1 MTIYISLQILIPKKI
16 KVYITLQIETY
27 KWKLCFSSSLFVFF
41 WWSLFFTFT
50 FWCMFFGSKKKTWS
64 ASKQKRKKK
73 KKNKVIYPNPSR
85 AIKLVRDSSRGENVF
100 FGGGEN
106 CALDTP
112 KFVGKSVDFGNQ
124 SVQPVHDDTHK
135 QSVLCIKPSKRKAY
149 CAIRV
154 CVCVCVCA
162 YSCAAEYIYHNQ
174 RAHTLHA
181 YICIRMDKDFRL
193 SFAVM
198 ECVERIALYSR
209 WIHKGFRGYKPVL
222 DCEKCL

>member
-1 MTIYISLQILIPKKI
+1 MFSFDEVFFLLSLFDVCFLAPKK
-16 KVYITLQIETY
+16 KPGRLQN
-27 KWKLCFSSSLFVFF
+27 
-41 WWSLFFTFT
+41 
-50 FWCMFFGSKKKTWS
+50 KKEK
-64 ASKQKRKKK
+64 KR

-100 FGGGEN
+100 FGGGKN

-154 CVCVCVCA
+154 CVCVCA

-198 ECVERIALYSR
+198 ECVERSALYSR
-209 WIHKGFRGYKPVL
+209 
-222 DCEKCL
+222 

>member
-1 MTIYISLQILIPKKI
+1 MKT
-16 KVYITLQIETY
+16 
-27 KWKLCFSSSLFVFF
+27 
-41 WWSLFFTFT
+41 LFFIKLVCFLLMKSFFYFHFLMYV
-50 FWCMFFGSKKKTWS
+50 FWLQKKNLVGFKT
-64 ASKQKRKKK
+64 KKEKKR

-209 WIHKGFRGYKPVL
+209 
-222 DCEKCL
+222 